1 MSPVKMPKRS
11 SVERPKLAFARI
23 PPVGAQ
29 TVDAERLAFRVGS
42 TYFFVL
48 DSAVDPVVVSAV
60 CVNVTA
66 TASGRS
72 VGDFSTDDASIRV
85 GAERAFRS
93 FAACDAAFGL
103 AGRGPGRPR
112 ATEKRETPVR
122 QLGRVADAEFE
133 EMQQAARL
141 LGVSFSAFARETLL
155 RRARDVIRRHAN
167 ATG

>member
-1 MSPVKMPKRS
+1 MSPMKTPRTFSPPRLV
-11 SVERPKLAFARI
+11 FARN
-23 PPVGAQ
+23 PPQ
-29 TVDAERLAFRVGS
+29 FSRTVDRFVVGS
-42 TYFFVL
+42 TYYFL
-48 DSAVDPVVVSAV
+48 NDATEAVESAV
-60 CVNVTA
+60 CLEPLL
-66 TASGRS
+66 SRGGRQ
-72 VGDFSTDDASIRV
+72 VAELSTDSARIRV
-85 GAERAFRS
+85 DAGRAFRS
-93 FAACDAAFGL
+93 FADCAAAFGL

>member
-11 SVERPKLAFARI
+11 SVVRPLVFARQPNAFAN
-23 PPVGAQ
+23 
-29 TVDAERLAFRVGS
+29 TVDRFVVGS
-42 TYFFVL
+42 TYYFL
-48 DSAVDPVVVSAV
+48 NDATGAVESAV
-60 CVNVTA
+60 CSAIV
-66 TASGRS
+66 ASTSGS
-72 VGDFSTDDASIRV
+72 GVAELSTDCATIRAPASRV
-85 GAERAFRS
+85 FRS
-93 FAACDAAFGL
+93 FADCAAAFGL